1 MVSLSPCVFSIL
13 LTAKRTK
20 TWRMCFDDTRVDLL
34 DELFCAK
41 VLFKIDQGSNFHN
54 IRIREHDEWKTT
66 LKFRVG
72 LYEWL
77 VLLFGLSNATSSFM
91 RMITQISKNLV
102 GKYVVMFLDDV
113 LIDMKGRI
121 QHLKNFLCVFQMLQ
135 GSWLFINLG
144 ICLLLID

>member
-1 MVSLSPCVFSIL
+1 M
-13 LTAKRTK
+13 
-20 TWRMCFDDTRVDLL
+20 L

-91 RMITQISKNLV
+91 RLMTQILKRLL
-102 GKYVVMFLDDV
+102 GKYVMMHLDDV
-113 LIDMKGRI
+113 LINMKG
-121 QHLKNFLCVFQMLQ
+121 
-135 GSWLFINLG
+135 
-144 ICLLLID
+144 